1 MRIQDMF
8 RIPDGEKVTDKAFS
22 KVLAS
27 SICGILLCMACLAGT
42 TWAWFTADMAST
54 DNVIQIATVTVDATV
69 TPDDAIAIED
79 GSYTLPEGDYAVQ
92 VRVDNNATD
101 AARPVYV
108 LVTVTQD
115 GGDTL
120 YYLTFANGT
129 TETTVQLTVE
139 GSSATLRFTAL
150 WSQPAALPLG
160 DTATVIGADAAT
172 TTTTTTTTTTATE
185 STTTETEPT
194 ETQPTE
200 AEPSE
205 TQPTE
210 TEPTETQP
218 TEAEPTET
226 QPTETQPTETQPTEA
241 EPTKTQLT
249 KTQPT
254 EAEPTETQPT
264 NE

>member
-1 MRIQDMF
+1 MCIKDMF
-8 RIPDGEKVTDKAFS
+8 RVPDGEKVTDKAFS

-69 TPDDAIAIED
+69 TPDDAVAVED
-79 GSYTLPEGDYAVQ
+79 GRYTLPEGDYAVQ
-92 VRVDNNATD
+92 VRVDNNATA

-120 YYLTFANGT
+120 YYLTFANDA
-129 TETTVQLTVE
+129 TETTVPLTVE

-160 DTATVIGADAAT
+160 DTATVIGEDAAT

-185 STTTETEPT
+185 STTTETAPTEAAPTETAPTEAAPT

-200 AEPSE
+200 TA
-205 TQPTE
+205 PTE
-210 TEPTETQP
+210 AAPTEAQP

-226 QPTETQPTETQPTEA
+226 ES
-241 EPTKTQLT
+241 
-249 KTQPT
+249 
-254 EAEPTETQPT
+254 T